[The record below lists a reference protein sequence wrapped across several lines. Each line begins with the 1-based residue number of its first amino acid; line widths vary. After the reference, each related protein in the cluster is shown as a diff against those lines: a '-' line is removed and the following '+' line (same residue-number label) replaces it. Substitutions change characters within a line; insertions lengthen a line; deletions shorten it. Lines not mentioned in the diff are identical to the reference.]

1 MSNSGER
8 ATASHVA
15 PNVRALL
22 PLADEVRIAAMQR
35 DRWIDYAR
43 ASAILERLS
52 RMLGTPARDRM
63 PCLLMHGESNIGKT
77 QIIRKFVRD
86 HPSTFDEER
95 GVERRQII
103 SMQMPAL
110 PDQRR
115 FYSAL
120 LFEIGA
126 PHSPKAGVSVLEGLT
141 RTLLHAM
148 KPRMLVVDEVHHL
161 LAGNYKEQRASMNL
175 LKYLANDLQMSV
187 VLVGTADAVVALQT
201 DAQMSSRFPPT
212 QLPRWAESDEFRR
225 FLHAF
230 ERLLPLKKPSLLA
243 QRDVVEFVLAA
254 TGGITGAIA
263 QLLTHA
269 AELAIRDGTERV
281 GLTHLEHV
289 ALVTA

>member
-22 PLADEVRIAAMQR
+22 PLADDVRIGAMQR

-43 ASAILERLS
+43 ASAVLERLS
-52 RMLGTPARDRM
+52 RMLATPARDRM
-63 PCLLMHGESNIGKT
+63 PCLLLHGESNIGKT
-77 QIIRKFVRD
+77 QVIRKFVRD
-86 HPSTFDEER
+86 HPPSFDEER
-95 GVERRQII
+95 GVEWRQII

-161 LAGNYKEQRASMNL
+161 LAGNYREQRASMSL

-212 QLPRWAESDEFRR
+212 ELPRWGESDEFRR

-230 ERLLPLKKPSLLA
+230 ERLLPLKKPSSLA

-254 TGGITGAIA
+254 TGGLTGAIA

-269 AELAIRDGTERV
+269 AELAIRDGSERV